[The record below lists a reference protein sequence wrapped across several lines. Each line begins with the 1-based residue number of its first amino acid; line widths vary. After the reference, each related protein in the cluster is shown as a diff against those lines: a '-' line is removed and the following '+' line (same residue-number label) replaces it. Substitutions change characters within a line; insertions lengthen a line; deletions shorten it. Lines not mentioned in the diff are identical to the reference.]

1 MIDKN
6 IIEIQGRMFQVKRK
20 FPLDQLN
27 LNVDDW
33 VNTLKQYYH
42 VDSLF
47 KAEGKLWLCNE
58 IKTIEYEEIK
68 NKTKRISKRR
78 KKHSRNSKKNR

>member
-6 IIEIQGRMFQVKRK
+6 IVTIQGRMFHVKRK
-20 FPLDQLN
+20 IPLNQLN
-27 LNVDDW
+27 LKINNW
-33 VNTLKQYYH
+33 VSIMKQFYH

-58 IKTIEYEEIK
+58 IKTVEYEEI
-68 NKTKRISKRR
+68 
-78 KKHSRNSKKNR
+78 